1 METMSKKREQWG
13 SVREL
18 PSGRYQARWKDKNN
32 SHHTAPNTF
41 RTLTDARLFLSRI
54 RVEIENGTW
63 QKVDDGLQPLE
74 PFAMRYL
81 EAHKKNIRAT
91 TLIRYE
97 ALLRLHVFPK
107 FGTRPIKS
115 IKSIDVSEWVNEM
128 AECSKGGTV
137 KGAHGILRMVM
148 KEAMRSGIVNS
159 DPCAYTRFPRKE
171 RFEPN
176 IITHDQARAIME
188 EVPERF
194 YAFVGVLAYCG
205 LRYGEAAALKRSKV
219 DLNKL
224 ELCIDESVTNAGGQ
238 TVWGETKT
246 YERRIV
252 TLPKF
257 LGDALAVH
265 MEKFTESDSSSLV
278 FTMPGGGWVQNNNFS
293 KRYWNPAMKKL
304 VAEGAVSQR
313 ITPKDLR
320 ATCGSWVAAS
330 DGVLEA
336 AKRLGHSNT
345 ATTTKHYARP
355 IAGRDFKVANNL
367 DQQFNA
373 VGDESR
379 AAS

>member
-13 SVREL
+13 SVRKL
-18 PSGRYQARWKDKNN
+18 PSGRFQARWTDKNN
-32 SHHTAPNTF
+32 SHHTAPTTF
-41 RTLTDARLFLSRI
+41 KTLTDARIFLGRI
-54 RVEIENGTW
+54 RVGIEDGTW

-74 PFAMRYL
+74 PFATRYL
-81 EAHKKNIRAT
+81 EAHKKNIKAT

-128 AECSKGGTV
+128 AESSKGGTV

-148 KEAMRSGIVNS
+148 KEAMRSGIVDS

-171 RFEPN
+171 RFEPT
-176 IITHDQARAIME
+176 IITHDEARALME
-188 EVPERF
+188 AMPERF
-194 YAFVGVLAYCG
+194 YAFIGVLAYCG
-205 LRYGEAAALKRSKV
+205 LRYGEAAALRRSKV
-219 DLNKL
+219 DLDRL
-224 ELCIDESVTNAGGQ
+224 EICVDESVTNAGGQ

-246 YERRIV
+246 YEKRIV

-265 MEKFTESDSSSLV
+265 MDKFTEASPDSLV
-278 FTMPGGGWVQNNNFS
+278 FTMPGGGWIQNNNFQ
-293 KRYWNPAMKKL
+293 KRHWNPVMKKL
-304 VAEGAVSQR
+304 VADGAVSQR

-373 VGDESR
+373 IGNESR

>member
-1 METMSKKREQWG
+1 MKKKREQWG

-18 PSGRYQARWKDKNN
+18 PSGRFQARWKDKNN
-32 SHHTAPNTF
+32 SHHTAPITF
-41 RTLTDARLFLSRI
+41 KTLTDARLFLSRI
-54 RVEIENGTW
+54 RVGIEDGTW
-63 QKVDDGLQPLE
+63 QKQDDGLQPLG
-74 PFAMRYL
+74 PFALRYL
-81 EAHKKNIRAT
+81 DAHKKNIKVT
-91 TLIRYE
+91 TWIRYE
-97 ALLRLHVFPK
+97 TLLRLHVLPK
-107 FGTRPIKS
+107 FGTLPIKK

-128 AECSKGGTV
+128 AENGSKGGTV
-137 KGAHGILRMVM
+137 KGAHGILGMVM
-148 KEAMRSGIVNS
+148 KEAMRSGIIES

-171 RFEPN
+171 RFEPT
-176 IITHDQARAIME
+176 IITHDEARSIMGAM
-188 EVPERF
+188 PERF

-205 LRYGEAAALKRSKV
+205 LRYGEAAALRRGKV
-219 DLNKL
+219 NLDSL
-224 ELCIDESVTNAGGQ
+224 EICVDESVTNAGGQ

-246 YERRIV
+246 YEKRIV

-257 LGDALAVH
+257 LRDALAIH
-265 MEKFTESDSSSLV
+265 MDKFTEDNSDSLV
-278 FTMPGGGWVQNNNFS
+278 FTMSGGGWIQNNNFQ
-293 KRYWNPAMKKL
+293 KRYWNPVMKKL
-304 VAEGAVSQR
+304 VAEGVVSQR

-373 VGDESR
+373 VVNERR